1 MFIKSK
7 IVNKNLRKKVDQSFK
22 ICLFAEKFLIS
33 ETFFKV
39 IDVDENSVFN
49 LSRTKLRFRSK
60 LFFVDI
66 FFLILSQK
74 NFDS

>member
-1 MFIKSK
+1 MSLNSFVFKSK
-7 IVNKNLRKKVDQSFK
+7 IVNKNLQKKVDQSFK
-22 ICLFAEKFLIS
+22 ICLFAEKWIS

-60 LFFVDI
+60 LF
-66 FFLILSQK
+66 L
-74 NFDS
+74 